1 MFTLCLQF
9 TINHDVFDILRT
21 SFNIYNPNDSL
32 YRVFLHYHLLPNND
46 LSYKNVMGYTILI
59 YDDNICSSL
68 IEIVSIMITI

>member
-21 SFNIYNPNDSL
+21 SFNIYNLDSL

-59 YDDNICSSL
+59 YDDNICSCL
-68 IEIVSIMITI
+68 LKLFQL